1 RRESMADEPEVKTDE
16 PKKVNG
22 VEVASTDLVIP
33 LRKKVIAHG
42 EEVQEL
48 KFREPT
54 AGDIEV
60 CGTPVMIDF
69 LTGEQPK
76 MTFETKAMFA
86 MMSRLAG
93 VPPSTI
99 KQLHPKDWG
108 YAALALAHRFFIP
121 EM

>member
-1 RRESMADEPEVKTDE
+1 MPEEEIKPVE
-16 PKKVNG
+16 EVKKVNG
-22 VEVASTDLVIP
+22 AEVSTDLVIP

-42 EEVQEL
+42 EEIQEL
-48 KFREPT
+48 RFREPT
-54 AGDIEV
+54 AGDIEA

-86 MMSRLAG
+86 MMSRLAS
-93 VPPSTI
+93 VPPSAI

>member
-1 RRESMADEPEVKTDE
+1 MVDEPEVKAAEAD

-22 VEVASTDLVIP
+22 AEVSTDLVIK

-42 EEVQEL
+42 EEVDEL

-54 AGDIEV
+54 AADIEI
-60 CGTPVMIDF
+60 CGSPVMIDF
-69 LTGEQPK
+69 MSGEQPK
-76 MTFETKAMFA
+76 MTFENKAMFA

-93 VPPSTI
+93 VPPSAI
-99 KQLHPKDWG
+99 RGMHPKDWG

>member
-1 RRESMADEPEVKTDE
+1 MVDETTEAKTVDES

-22 VEVASTDLVIP
+22 AEVSTDLVIP
-33 LRKKVIAHG
+33 LRKEVIAHG
-42 EEVQEL
+42 EPLKEL
-48 KFREPT
+48 RFREPT

-69 LTGEQPK
+69 MTGEMPK

-99 KQLHPKDWG
+99 KSLHPKDWG

>member
-1 RRESMADEPEVKTDE
+1 MADEQEGKSAETD

-22 VEVASTDLVIP
+22 AEVSTDLVIP

-42 EEVQEL
+42 EEIGEL

-54 AGDIEV
+54 AGDIEI

-99 KQLHPKDWG
+99 KALHPKDWG

>member
-1 RRESMADEPEVKTDE
+1 MADETEAKTVEE

-22 VEVASTDLVIP
+22 AEVSTDLVIP
-33 LRKKVIAHG
+33 LRKAVIAHG
-42 EEVQEL
+42 EEVKEL
-48 KFREPT
+48 RFREPT
-54 AGDIEV
+54 AGDIEM

-69 LTGEQPK
+69 MTGEHPK

-99 KQLHPKDWG
+99 KAMHTKDWG

>member
-1 RRESMADEPEVKTDE
+1 MADEPEVKTDE

-86 MMSRLAG
+86 MMSRLAA

-99 KQLHPKDWG
+99 KSMRTKDWE

>member
-1 RRESMADEPEVKTDE
+1 MVDETEPQAPKTDE

-22 VEVASTDLVIP
+22 AEVTTTDLIIP

-48 KFREPT
+48 RFREPT
-54 AGDIEV
+54 AGDIEI

-69 LTGEQPK
+69 LTGEMPK
-76 MTFETKAMFA
+76 MTFETRAMFA

-99 KQLHPKDWG
+99 KAMHPKDWG